1 MSARSSDASGFASA
15 GRMRARDVDRVDTRA
30 RLDAAYEEGQLGAD
44 EYDQRSQRAQA
55 AQTIAELA
63 QLVGDLQPGR
73 NEAPPTATPAKP
85 AELSRYPTR
94 TRARDSDRAAT
105 ALLLDAALADGQLN
119 EADHRALIELAGEA
133 STLGELADL
142 TSDLQRPDNAPAVA
156 QPPKMHRRKVFGWA
170 VLAACAAM
178 FAAGFVAVDQPPDIP
193 AGAPVAPL
201 GVVQPVVVPMPNLLT
216 AEGFTTFRDLYRAKF
231 GDVLTD
237 DLTLYPGYAILTR
250 SVPGQSNRQVRYD
263 YRGGFAAGDNP
274 TTRKLN
280 TPVFDLGA
288 VDPAA
293 LGRLI
298 STALTT
304 MNVDQG
310 TISDIMF
317 DMEDVSSARGG
328 GSAPTVRVYV
338 SNKANEAGY
347 VEATPAGV
355 ITRSSPFRG

>member
-1 MSARSSDASGFASA
+1 
-15 GRMRARDVDRVDTRA
+15 MRARDVDRVDTRA

-44 EYDQRSQRAQA
+44 EYDQRSRRAQA

-133 STLGELADL
+133 TTLGELADL
-142 TSDLQRPDNAPAVA
+142 TSDLQRPDDAPAVA
-156 QPPKMHRRKVFGWA
+156 QPPKTQRRKVFGWA

-178 FAAGFVAVDQPPDIP
+178 FAAGFAAVDQPPDIP

-201 GVVQPVVVPMPNLLT
+201 GVVQPVVVPMPNLIT
-216 AEGFTTFRDLYRAKF
+216 AEGFTVFRDLYRAKF
-231 GDVLTD
+231 GDVIVD
-237 DLTLYPGYAILTR
+237 DLDLFGGYGSLKR
-250 SVPGQSNRQVRYD
+250 QVQGQPNRQVEYN
-263 YRGGFAAGDNP
+263 YRGGFELKGGP
-274 TTRKLN
+274 TTRKVD
-280 TPVFDLGA
+280 TPVFDLGTVDVA
-288 VDPAA
+288 V
-293 LGRLI
+293 LEQLI

-304 MNVDQG
+304 LKVDQA
-310 TISDIMF
+310 TVTYLMF
-317 DMEDVSSARGG
+317 GSEDVPSMRGG
-328 GSAPTVRVYV
+328 GSAPFVRIYV
-338 SNKANEAGY
+338 GNKASESGY
-347 VEATPAGV
+347 LQATPAGV
-355 ITRSSPFRG
+355 VTRSSPFSG